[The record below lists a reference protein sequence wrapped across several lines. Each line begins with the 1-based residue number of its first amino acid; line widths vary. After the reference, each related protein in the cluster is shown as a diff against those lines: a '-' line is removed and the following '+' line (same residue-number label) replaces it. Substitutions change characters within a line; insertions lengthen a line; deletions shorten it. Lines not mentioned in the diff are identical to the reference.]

1 MNKSL
6 KNHNVKNQEEENQM
20 INLVILFCTIN
31 QNKPQILGSLTLLR
45 PKRKEPFR
53 VNIFRFRFK

>member
-45 PKRKEPFR
+45 PKRKEPLPSQYL
-53 VNIFRFRFK
+53 